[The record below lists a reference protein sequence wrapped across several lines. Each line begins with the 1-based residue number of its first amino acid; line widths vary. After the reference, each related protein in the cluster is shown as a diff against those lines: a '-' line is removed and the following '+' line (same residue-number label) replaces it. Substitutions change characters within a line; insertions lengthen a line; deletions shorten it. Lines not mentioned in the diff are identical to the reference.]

1 MFKEK
6 IIIEM
11 KEVFKEIP
19 FGIEHTLK
27 VLKNA
32 EDIMKGENIGEEEK
46 EFISIIAILHDIGAV
61 EAQKKY
67 GSIDGVYQEKEGPEV
82 AKEILKKVGYNK
94 NIDRICF
101 IIGNHHT
108 PSKIDGLDFQ
118 IQWEADLLE
127 NLTVMDKE
135 KEQEKIKKCIDENF
149 KIYPTVFVN
158 VFSYIT
164 NIIKRNP
171 WFVKG
176 FSIFSLTL
184 RLLILQ

>member
-32 EDIMKGENIGEEEK
+32 EDIMNGENIGEEEK
-46 EFISIIAILHDIGAV
+46 EFISITAILHDIGAV

-67 GSIDGVYQEKEGPEV
+67 GSIDGVYQEKEGPAV

-108 PSKIDGLDFQ
+108 PSKINGLDFQ

-127 NLTVMDKE
+127 NLMVMDKE
-135 KEQEKIKKCIDENF
+135 KEQEKIKKCIGENF
-149 KIYPTVFVN
+149 RHYKIFCVN
-158 VFSYIT
+158 GKYGIQV
-164 NIIKRNP
+164 
-171 WFVKG
+171 
-176 FSIFSLTL
+176 
-184 RLLILQ
+184 

>member
-6 IIIEM
+6 IIREM

-32 EDIMKGENIGEEEK
+32 EDIMKGENTEEEK
-46 EFISIIAILHDIGAV
+46 ELITIVAILHDIGAV

-67 GSIDGVYQEKEGPEV
+67 GTIDGAYQEKEGPAV
-82 AKEILKKVGYNK
+82 AREILQRVGYNK

-101 IIGNHHT
+101 IVGNHHT
-108 PSKIDGLDFQ
+108 PSKIDGIDFQ

-127 NLTVMDKE
+127 NLTVMDKQ
-135 KEQEKIKKCIDENF
+135 KEQQKIKKCIEENF
-149 KIYPTVFVN
+149 KTVTGKKIAYDRF
-158 VFSYIT
+158 
-164 NIIKRNP
+164 
-171 WFVKG
+171 
-176 FSIFSLTL
+176 
-184 RLLILQ
+184 ILD